1 MLNNLHICHI
11 FIEGEKGSPGD
22 KGSRGDKGEQ
32 GPKGMPGTCNAQV
45 VTRLLQK
52 TAVKCSLQLHFKAV
66 HLSVVK
72 PKQN

>member
-32 GPKGMPGTCNAQV
+32 GPKGMPGTFNAQV

-52 TAVKCSLQLHFKAV
+52 TFEAV